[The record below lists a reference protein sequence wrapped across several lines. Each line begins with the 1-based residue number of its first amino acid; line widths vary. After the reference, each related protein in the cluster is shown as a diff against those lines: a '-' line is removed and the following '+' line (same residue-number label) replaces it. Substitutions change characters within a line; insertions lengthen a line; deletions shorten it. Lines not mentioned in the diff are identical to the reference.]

1 MSRGIR
7 QGCHISALLYLF
19 IAEVLAIKLKTNNDI
34 KGIKLKRN

>member
-7 QGCHISALLYLF
+7 QGCPISALLYLF

-34 KGIKLKRN
+34 KGIKLLI